1 MAYPIL
7 VLQNQSDENGTYN
20 ISDLSGQD
28 YSDFPYL
35 GSIKEVAEWEVVIK
49 SLLFAVIIF
58 FSIIGNF
65 LIILVVLRNR
75 SMRTT
80 TNYYIVNLAV
90 ADLLVTVCCMWV
102 TLVADVNEGWVLGA
116 FFCKINTFMQVLSVI
131 ASVLS
136 LTLIAYDRFFG
147 IVFALKAHMTDR
159 RARTSLILIWICSG
173 IIACPTLIFRELKIR
188 VWKDHVERWCDDE
201 WPVLIEVQSNV
212 TTSSMPSRTA
222 YYVTVSVVLYFIPM
236 IVMTLAY
243 SRIIMK
249 LWMSAIPV
257 EKMDKRVEAQARA
270 RKKVIVMLVAILVV
284 FAVCW
289 MPYQIILLYSEVRTT
304 RDQLGEWYFNLQ
316 FAACFMAYSNSAL
329 NPLIYTG
336 FNENFRRGIQ
346 RVWNCISCKEKANMY
361 HNGYSYGQSYGSH
374 DATMP
379 TSL

>member
-1 MAYPIL
+1 MEVIVYNSSE
-7 VLQNQSDENGTYN
+7 VNGTYN
-20 ISDLSGQD
+20 ITDQGGQD
-28 YSDFPYL
+28 YSDYPYMGEL
-35 GSIKEVAEWEVVIK
+35 KQVPEWEVILK
-49 SLLFAVIIF
+49 SLLFAVIIY
-58 FSIIGNF
+58 FSLVGNF
-65 LIILVVLRNR
+65 LIIVVVLRNR

-102 TLVADVNEGWVLGA
+102 SLVDDVSEGWVLGA
-116 FFCKINTFMQVLSVI
+116 FFCKINTFTQVLSVV

-159 RARTSLILIWICSG
+159 RARTSLILIWLSSAL
-173 IIACPTLIFRELKIR
+173 IACPTLIYRQLKVR
-188 VWKDHVERWCDDE
+188 VWKDHTERWCDDD
-201 WPVLIEVQSNV
+201 WPVSIGSDNNI
-212 TTSSMPSRTA
+212 TTHSIPSRTA
-222 YYVTVSVVLYFIPM
+222 YYATVSVVLYFIPM

-289 MPYQIILLYSEVRTT
+289 LPFQIILLYSELRSN
-304 RDQLGEWYFNLQ
+304 REALGDWYYDLT
-316 FAACFMAYSNSAL
+316 FAARLMAYSNSAL

-346 RVWNCISCKEKANMY
+346 RVWHCVSCKEKPNVY
-361 HNGYSYGQSYGSH
+361 NNGYSYGHSYGSH
-374 DATMP
+374 DAATMP